1 MRQLLASG
9 ATELGIDLSDRRLD
23 AFDAFTA
30 LMLEWNTRL
39 NLTRITDPEEI
50 AVKHYLD
57 SLVLLA
63 KVEVP
68 EGSSVIDIGTGAG
81 FPGIPLKIAR
91 PDLRLTLL
99 DSVRKR
105 LTFLEAAVRELS
117 LSDVEIVHSRAE
129 DAARD
134 KRLRDRFDFATAR
147 AVAGLNV
154 LAELC
159 IPFCRI
165 GGRFA
170 AYKGPEI
177 GVEVEE
183 ASRAIELLGGRLEA
197 VHEFDLP
204 PGGIRRSLVII
215 SKVKATPAG
224 YPRKAGIPER
234 NPL

>member
-9 ATELGIDLSDRRLD
+9 AKELGITLSERQLD

-30 LMLEWNTRL
+30 LMLDWNRKL

-129 DAARD
+129 DAARE
-134 KRLRDRFDFATAR
+134 KHLRERFDFATAR

-159 IPFCRI
+159 LPFCRV

-177 GVEVEE
+177 GTEVEA
-183 ASRAIELLGGRLEA
+183 ASKAIRLLGGKVEA

-204 PGGIRRSLVII
+204 LGGIRRSLVII

>member
-9 ATELGIDLSDRRLD
+9 AKELGIDLSDRQFD

-30 LMLEWNTRL
+30 LLIEWNTKL

-57 SLVLLA
+57 SLILLA

-105 LTFLEAAVRELS
+105 LTFLEAGVRELS
-117 LSDVEIVHSRAE
+117 LSDVEIVHGRAE
-129 DAARD
+129 DAAKD
-134 KRLRDRFDFATAR
+134 KRLRETFDFAVAR
-147 AVAGLNV
+147 AVAGMSI

-159 IPFCRI
+159 LPFCRI

-177 GVEVEE
+177 GPEVEE
-183 ASRAIELLGGRLEA
+183 ASRAIRILGGRLEA

-204 PGGIRRSLVII
+204 QGGIRRSLVII

>member
-9 ATELGIDLSDRRLD
+9 ANELGIMLSDSQLD
-23 AFDAFTA
+23 MFDGFTA
-30 LMLEWNTRL
+30 VMLDWNRKL
-39 NLTRITDPEEI
+39 NLTRITDPGEI

-63 KVEVP
+63 KVEIPV
-68 EGSSVIDIGTGAG
+68 GSSLIDIGTGAG

-117 LSDVEIVHSRAE
+117 FSDVHIVHGRAE
-129 DAARD
+129 EQARE
-134 KRLRDRFDFATAR
+134 KRLRERLDFGVAR

-154 LAELC
+154 LVELC
-159 IPFCRI
+159 LPFCRI

-177 GVEVEE
+177 GAEVEA
-183 ASRAIELLGGRLEA
+183 ASRAIRLLGGKIEA

-204 PGGIRRSLVII
+204 MGGIPRSLVVV

-224 YPRKAGIPER
+224 YPRKAGMPER

>member
-9 ATELGIDLSDRRLD
+9 ANELGMNLSDRQLD
-23 AFDAFTA
+23 MFDAFTA
-30 LMLEWNTRL
+30 MMLEWNTKL

-105 LTFLEAAVRELS
+105 LAFLEAAVSELS
-117 LSDVEIVHSRAE
+117 LSDVEVVHSRAE

-134 KRLRDRFDFATAR
+134 KHLRERFDYAVAR
-147 AVAGLNV
+147 AVAGLNI

-159 IPFCRI
+159 
-165 GGRFA
+165 
-170 AYKGPEI
+170 
-177 GVEVEE
+177 
-183 ASRAIELLGGRLEA
+183 LG
-197 VHEFDLP
+197 
-204 PGGIRRSLVII
+204 LV
-215 SKVKATPAG
+215 
-224 YPRKAGIPER
+224 
-234 NPL
+234 